1 MRFETGP
8 LEPYK
13 DFIDA
18 LRGALPHSSEAAKPI
33 SGSVR
38 WDGKI
43 AGASGGPRFQGHLRG
58 ERVRYDGVFLDYL
71 DGDLTYAPLEFTLVR
86 GHARRGEME
95 TDIEAN
101 LSLTNWSFLPE
112 NNWTAEINFERVP
125 VEGIEQ
131 LLGLSYPVKG
141 SLTGQ
146 FHGQGT
152 REKPTVTGLFDLA
165 DGKVYGLSFNR
176 LRGQLNVSPD
186 EVRIADAELR
196 FLPPGKEKGRGAGII
211 TGSAGYRPEDQT
223 ISADLVGAALPLEN
237 FEKLQPT
244 RLPVGGLVSFRL
256 KANGPVRTPLGDGTF
271 RVVDLRIGQVIVG
284 SFDGKLTSDGRAAHL
299 ELGSAMT
306 TGELTGG
313 CTLGLADPYP
323 LSGKVSIKNINLDPF
338 LLTALHLKEFS
349 GHANADGDISLN
361 GALQQPESI
370 IVDANLS
377 RLAMNYANVRLEN
390 AGPVHFRSTKNSLE
404 IDPVT
409 RRELC
414 REPASL
420 RCQRLLRARTD
431 SLSGGH
437 ELAGGGFAP
446 ADGHA
451 DSRVAVR
458 ARDHRAR
465 NSHTRTGSRGHV
477 GLRQGRHQQSGHQFA
492 VSAQPAI
499 RRRSPLGARCAHGMA
514 RRATPSRCES
524 ARAGD
529 LGACH
534 SPRTHPHPLW

>member
-1 MRFETGP
+1 VRFQTGAIET
-8 LEPYK
+8 YK
-13 DFIDA
+13 DFINA
-18 LRGALPHSSEAAKPI
+18 LRGAGPHSPEAAKPI
-33 SGSVR
+33 SGSVG

-43 AGASGGPRFQGHLRG
+43 AGASGGPAFLGHLRG

-112 NNWTAEINFERVP
+112 NIWTAEINFERVP

-146 FHGQGT
+146 FHGRGT
-152 REKPTVTGLFDLA
+152 REKPSVTGLFDLA
-165 DGKVYGLSFNR
+165 DGTVYGFSFNR

-186 EVRIADAELR
+186 EVRMADAELR
-196 FLPPGKEKGRGAGII
+196 FLPPGKENGRGAGII

-256 KANGPVRTPLGDGTF
+256 KANGPVRTPLGDGTY
-271 RVVDLRIGQVIVG
+271 RVVAPRIGQVIVG

-349 GHANADGDISLN
+349 GHANADGDIWLN
-361 GALQQPESI
+361 GGLQLPERI
-370 IVDANLS
+370 IVVPNLW
-377 RLAMNYANVRLEN
+377 RLPRDYANVRLEN

-409 RRELC
+409 LRGVDTDLRIAGAVQFAGRR
-414 REPASL
+414 A
-420 RCQRLLRARTD
+420 
-431 SLSGGH
+431 
-437 ELAGGGFAP
+437 
-446 ADGHA
+446 
-451 DSRVAVR
+451 
-458 ARDHRAR
+458 
-465 NSHTRTGSRGHV
+465 V
-477 GLRQGRHQQSGHQFA
+477 GLRLNGALDLRLISGFVSNLDARGPAQINASFEGTLDRPRITGRVHIENA
-492 VSAQPAI
+492 
-499 RRRSPLGARCAHGMA
+499 
-514 RRATPSRCES
+514 S
-524 ARAGD
+524 ARAADFPAGLSAIKGD
-529 LGACH
+529 VVFDAT
-534 SPRTHPHPLW
+534 R